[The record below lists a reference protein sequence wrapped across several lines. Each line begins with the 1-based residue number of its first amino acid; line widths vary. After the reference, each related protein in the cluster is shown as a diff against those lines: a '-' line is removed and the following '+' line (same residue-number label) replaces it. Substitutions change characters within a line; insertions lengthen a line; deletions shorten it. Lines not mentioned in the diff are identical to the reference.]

1 MLLPGFLGH
10 IADKAVE
17 LWEQLNLF
25 AIRDICRRIADAGNH
40 MTASAEWQIYKMEQS
55 GMSRDAIMR
64 AVSRVMKLSDEEV
77 RRIFEEAAIESHN
90 NDADVFTEA
99 GVQPEPFG
107 TEQAGKSMQV
117 YYEQTNNELRN
128 YTRTTALQSQQI
140 FINACDGAFLA
151 VQSGL
156 KSSAEAIRDAI
167 DDAARDGLYVHY
179 PSGHRD
185 TVEVAVRRAVMTGV
199 NRAAL
204 QMTVDECQR
213 TGTNYV
219 IVSSHLG
226 ARVSDSN
233 PIADHAGWQGKV
245 YRLSNERESFWGK
258 LKGFLPFLRGR
269 KYPLLREA
277 TGYPDDPLGLGGYNC
292 RHSMY
297 PYIPGVTENHMKQF
311 DPEKNR
317 KAFEDSQR
325 QRAMEREIRKK
336 KRQVE
341 GLKAAAEASEGE
353 QLEAIEELLKKRKK
367 ELADLTAKYRQFCK
381 DNGLSE
387 NLERT
392 YIAKR
397 IRGLAKSAKY
407 DTGANVH
414 YSPEYR
420 YEIQLEGY
428 SESINDLLS
437 QAAKEV
443 AENGELKR
451 VEYMR
456 MVDLTEGTLLDLHT
470 NDDPGAV
477 WESDETRA
485 YMDTHPNSRFALVH
499 NHITDSMLSEEDMQ
513 TLFDDKQIDVMVAVR
528 NDAIIYVAEKGE
540 CIPDTML
547 FEDLYPDDVRELNRR
562 YADGT
567 ITAGQ
572 RTLMRAEM
580 LVNNVIR
587 DYCKGGK
594 KTEINGRD

>member
-167 DDAARDGLYVHY
+167 DDAARDGLYVYY

-204 QMTVDECQR
+204 QMTVDECER
-213 TGTNYV
+213 NGTNFV

-226 ARVSDSN
+226 ARVSDTN
-233 PIADHAGWQGKV
+233 PIADHAGWQGKI
-245 YRLSNERESFWGK
+245 YRLSDEKESFWGK
-258 LKGFLPFLRGR
+258 LRRFIPFLRGR
-269 KYPLLREA
+269 KYPLLRDA

-392 YIAKR
+392 YIAHVRETIQTERKGSKKR
-397 IRGLAKSAKY
+397 YTKIQDKS
-407 DTGANVH
+407 
-414 YSPEYR
+414 
-420 YEIQLEGY
+420 I
-428 SESINDLLS
+428 I
-437 QAAKEV
+437 
-443 AENGELKR
+443 
-451 VEYMR
+451 
-456 MVDLTEGTLLDLHT
+456 DLTDEELAAVNEYKGGRSYTLNEKLRAPGGIENL
-470 NDDPGAV
+470 ND
-477 WESDETRA
+477 
-485 YMDTHPNSRFALVH
+485 
-499 NHITDSMLSEEDMQ
+499 EEKR
-513 TLFDDKQIDVMVAVR
+513 LVAVLDGALGKLPR
-528 NDAIIYVAEKGE
+528 YKGN
-540 CIPDTML
+540 L
-547 FEDLYPDDVRELNRR
+547 V
-562 YADGT
+562 
-567 ITAGQ
+567 
-572 RTLMRAEM
+572 RTLDFHDESSLEEFINQIHQEDIKTAQQFISTTTMEDYNPDGQV
-580 LVNNVIR
+580 LIR
-587 DYCKGGK
+587 IIGAQ
-594 KTEINGRD
+594 NGRDFRMFNPEEEEIIYERSQRFLIKKVFLNKGRYYILAEEYNE